1 MVGRKPAWTD
11 QQVEQIIGNL
21 LRVGVILAA
30 VVVSLGGVLY
40 LVRHGFHPADYRV
53 FRGEPA
59 SLRGLG
65 GIVGDACRLRARA
78 IIQLGLLV
86 LMATPVARVVLS
98 AFAFVRQRDGLY
110 VAVTSIVLTILLYS
124 LIAGT

>member
-11 QQVEQIIGNL
+11 HQVEQIVGNL
-21 LRVGVILAA
+21 LRVGVSLAA
-30 VVVSLGGVLY
+30 AAVSLGGVLY
-40 LVRHGFHPADYRV
+40 LVHHGFDASDYRV
-53 FRGEPA
+53 FHGEPA
-59 SLRGLG
+59 SLRRLG
-65 GIVGDACRLRARA
+65 GIVGDACRLRGRA
-78 IIQLGLLV
+78 VIQLGLLV

-124 LIAGT
+124 LIVAT